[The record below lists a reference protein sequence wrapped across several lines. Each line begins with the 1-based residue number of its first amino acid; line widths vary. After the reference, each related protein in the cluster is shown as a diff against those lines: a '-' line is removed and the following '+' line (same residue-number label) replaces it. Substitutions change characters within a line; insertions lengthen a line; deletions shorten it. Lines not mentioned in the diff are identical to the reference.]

1 MPSRLFYPLPF
12 NLWAFIIVKNHRK
25 THFEKSALITP
36 ADKKRWTGHRRKA
49 CGNLNLHYWPPL
61 SQKIHF
67 KGTKSFFFLIVVCK
81 WAEYW
86 GCALVS
92 HSQMSFYW
100 ISGRADRHKLS
111 FSSIYSPWGLIIK
124 VTLELASGYYC
135 TYKIFHVIGFIKRKA
150 ARFYYHFLLELLWF
164 KK

>member
-1 MPSRLFYPLPF
+1 MPSVHFYPLSF

-25 THFEKSALITP
+25 THFAKSALITP
-36 ADKKRWTGHRRKA
+36 ADKKRWTGHRRKE
-49 CGNLNLHYWPPL
+49 CGNLNLHYRLPL

-67 KGTKSFFFLIVVCK
+67 KGTKSFFQIVVYK

-86 GCALVS
+86 GYALVM
-92 HSQMSFYW
+92 QMPFYW
-100 ISGRADRHKLS
+100 ISRRADRYKLS

-124 VTLELASGYYC
+124 VTLELANGYYC
-135 TYKIFHVIGFIKRKA
+135 SSEIFLLIGFIKRQSS
-150 ARFYYHFLLELLWF
+150 RFYHFLLELLWF